1 MIKNYRGRNK
11 KKLKLFSQG
20 DDSKFPREQIEA
32 LEIILNALD
41 TGTCMDDF
49 DLPGKRLHSHT
60 NKDPRTWSL
69 DVSGNY
75 RILFEFNG
83 TDVENVS
90 YEDPH

>member
-1 MIKNYRGRNK
+1 MIKNYSGPNK

-20 DDSKFPREQIEA
+20 DYSKIPCEQVDAI
-32 LEIILNALD
+32 EIILNALD
-41 TGTCMDDF
+41 TATCVDDF
-49 DLPGKRLHSHT
+49 DLPGKRLHSYS
-60 NKDPRTWSL
+60 NKDPKIWSL

-83 TDVENVS
+83 TDVVNVS